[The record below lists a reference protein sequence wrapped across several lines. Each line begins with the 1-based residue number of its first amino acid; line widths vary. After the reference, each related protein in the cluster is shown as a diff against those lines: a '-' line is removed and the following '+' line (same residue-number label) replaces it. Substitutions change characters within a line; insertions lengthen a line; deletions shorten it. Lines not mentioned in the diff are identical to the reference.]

1 MSAYEN
7 FTVSS
12 AMIGIGRI
20 VGIKNFVR
28 CETVNMKLGE
38 YLFQC
43 RKFVSSSFIDQAI
56 LDVHFHLIAQKF

>member
-20 VGIKNFVR
+20 IGIKNFVGR
-28 CETVNMKLGE
+28 ETVNMKLGE

-43 RKFVSSSFIDQAI
+43 
-56 LDVHFHLIAQKF
+56 